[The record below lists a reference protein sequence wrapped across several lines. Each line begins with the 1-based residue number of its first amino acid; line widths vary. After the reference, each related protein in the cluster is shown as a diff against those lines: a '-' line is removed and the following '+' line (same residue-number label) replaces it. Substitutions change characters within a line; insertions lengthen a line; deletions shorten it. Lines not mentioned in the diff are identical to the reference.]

1 MISKLNDHNQISMY
15 IPDYPE
21 GQLPEKDYYHMVVC
35 SLYPDVMN
43 DLIWDAYKK
52 RGVSTQAQNADKIE
66 LTQELAE
73 EIKDII
79 ELPSK
84 FY

>member
-1 MISKLNDHNQISMY
+1 MISMINDYNQIPMY
-15 IPDYPE
+15 IADYPE
-21 GQLPEKDYYHMVVC
+21 DQLPGKDYYHMVVC
-35 SLYPDVMN
+35 SLYPDVIN
-43 DLIWDAYKK
+43 DLILDAYKK